1 MVWVYIAIYTVLIG
15 LWTYSI
21 ENRQKG
27 LKQIVHYII
36 FIMFISISIG
46 ALMLNDQNSTTI
58 PNYFSI
64 GMLRIILLFLPIC
77 FEAIVIAKLLL
88 KKLKSKNIFLFLIPF
103 SFLICFFA
111 FATILFIGF
120 TFYDS

>member
-36 FIMFISISIG
+36 FIMFICLSIA
-46 ALMLNDQNSTTI
+46 ALTI
-58 PNYFSI
+58 NEQYKTSKPDYLSWE
-64 GMLRIILLFLPIC
+64 LLDMASFFLPIC
-77 FEAIVIAKLLL
+77 IESIVIAKLLL
-88 KKLKSKNIFLFLIPF
+88 KKLKSKNIFLFLIPY

-111 FATILFIGF
+111 FATLIFVGF

>member
-36 FIMFISISIG
+36 FTLFMSISFSIITT
-46 ALMLNDQNSTTI
+46 NEQFETST
-58 PNYFSI
+58 PNYLGSE
-64 GMLRIILLFLPIC
+64 MLGLVSFFITIC
-77 FEAIVIAKLLL
+77 IEAIVIAKLLL
-88 KKLKSKNIFLFLIPF
+88 KKLRSKNIFLFLIPF